1 MYLARNLKW
10 GRRVALWVILKFGAA
25 PAALLLAFML
35 VAFCFSM
42 FCQNTSTTMMLIPF
56 AVGIIEQAEVEAKQA
71 MESEKAEATAVQ
83 FGKALL
89 IGIAWAANVGGTG
102 MSEE

>member
-1 MYLARNLKW
+1 
-10 GRRVALWVILKFGAA
+10 
-25 PAALLLAFML
+25 
-35 VAFCFSM
+35 
-42 FCQNTSTTMMLIPF
+42 MMLIPF